1 MPIIDSS
8 FPCLL
13 FLCSCVLLLLLI
25 VAVAHVLVLIFSMAA
40 FFFKVRACV
49 RACVCVCVCVWG
61 GDKRLP
67 PSPSSLPFL
76 TRWLACLL
84 SRCRAPR
91 WAGAPFSAP
100 ALPLQTTSTAET
112 TRHSPKSRAL
122 AAPCFARFLCC
133 TRTRTQIQTQ
143 TNAHT
148 QTNTDTHT
156 LSLALLLLHRVAV
169 LATVMAYM
177 HQNKI
182 APEE

>member
-1 MPIIDSS
+1 MFAVLVFLCAVAFAHCCSGTRACAHLQYG
-8 FPCLL
+8 CLL
-13 FLCSCVLLLLLI
+13 FQG
-25 VAVAHVLVLIFSMAA
+25 
-40 FFFKVRACV
+40 ACV
-49 RACVCVCVCVWG
+49 RACVCLCVCVCVG
-61 GDKRLP
+61 GGQTPPP